1 MRNTFLTLFIVLLAA
16 GCATTSPQPDI
27 VVITVIGTN
36 DVHGELIARDDRGGM
51 TTLSGYVAAVHE
63 VRSEDGAL
71 LLVDAGDMWQGTL
84 ESNLNEGEAVLRI
97 FNAMGYAGAAI
108 GNHDFDFGPAGEKSI
123 PEDEGDDAQGALR
136 ARASQADFPF
146 LAANLIDTSTG
157 EIVNWENVEASTL
170 VSRAGVQIGIVG
182 VSTEDTLAT
191 TMAAN
196 TRGIEIGPLAT
207 AIEEQATSLRSA
219 GATLVIVVAHAGSR
233 CTEFDDP
240 FDTSSCFMQG
250 EILRVAQALPKGLV
264 NHIIGG
270 HVNAGI
276 AHDVNGIAITSAYKS
291 TRAFGRVDF
300 VIDRATGK
308 VVERRIYPP
317 QEICAGDAEG
327 PCEYEGRPVTPMPE
341 VLAIAD
347 RAQDV
352 AAQRKAEELG
362 VYLETPMTLRS
373 RPESILGN
381 LMTDAVLESSDADIS
396 IHNVYGGIRAELP
409 EGELTYG
416 RVFRMFPFDNRI
428 AIVELSGRDV
438 RRIFEKQ
445 AHSKHS
451 PAGFSGMRVFVT
463 CDADHMSIRM
473 VRPDGSEISD
483 SETVR
488 VLSNDFLLLGG
499 DGIFA
504 PVMPE
509 GGFVIPYGTPM
520 VRDVLV
526 DWFRSHGGRMHADDF
541 FDPESL
547 RWNRPDPMSPECRLS
562 AD

>member
-1 MRNTFLTLFIVLLAA
+1 MRNTFISLLIALLVSA
-16 GCATTSPQPDI
+16 CASTTSQPDL
-27 VVITVIGTN
+27 VVITVMGTN
-36 DVHGELIARDDRGGM
+36 DVHGELTERDDRGGM
-51 TTLSGYVAAVHE
+51 TTLSGYVAAIRE
-63 VRSEDGAL
+63 ARSEDGGL

-84 ESNLNEGEAVLRI
+84 ESNLNEGEAVVQI

-108 GNHDFDFGPAGEKSI
+108 GNHDFDFGPAGQKFI
-123 PEDEGDDAQGALR
+123 PEDEDDDPRGALR

-157 EIVNWENVEASTL
+157 EIVDWENVQASTL
-170 VSRAGVQIGIVG
+170 VRRVGVQIGIVG
-182 VSTEDTLAT
+182 VLTEDTLAT
-191 TMAAN
+191 TMSAN

-207 AIEEQATSLRSA
+207 AIEKQATRLRA
-219 GATLVIVVAHAGSR
+219 TGATLVIVVAHAGGR

-250 EILRVAQALPKGLV
+250 EIMRLAQALPKGLV
-264 NHIIGG
+264 DQIVGG
-270 HVNAGI
+270 HIDAGI
-276 AHDVNGIAITSAYKS
+276 AHDVNGIAITSAFKS

-317 QEICAGDAEG
+317 QVICAGDAEG

-341 VLAIAD
+341 VLAIAE

-352 AAQRKAEELG
+352 AARLKAEELG
-362 VYLETPMTLRS
+362 VYLETPMTLHT

-381 LMTDAVLESSDADIS
+381 LMTDAVLEDSDADIS

-416 RVFRMFPFDNRI
+416 SVFRMFPFDNRI
-428 AIVELSGRDV
+428 AIVELTGNDV
-438 RRIFEKQ
+438 RRIIETQ
-445 AHSKHS
+445 AHSANR
-451 PAGFSGMRVFVT
+451 PAGFSGMRVFVS
-463 CDADHMSIRM
+463 CNADQMAIQL
-473 VRPDGSEISD
+473 VRPDGSAISD
-483 SETVR
+483 DDTVR
-488 VLSNDFLLLGG
+488 VLANDFLLLGG
-499 DGIFA
+499 DGIFV

-509 GGFVIPYGTPM
+509 GGFIMSNGTPM

-526 DWFRSHGGRMHADDF
+526 RWFKERGGRMHADDF
-541 FDPESL
+541 FDPDNR
-547 RWNRPDPMSPECRLS
+547 RWNRPDPMPPECRLS